1 MSAAADTCQAPP
13 QAAARQPLN
22 GLATLALAYG
32 VIAIASA
39 LFPAIREISGSLAVP
54 ALILAATG
62 LANARRL
69 NGAGTKQAIVG
80 MALGLTGLAINLTA

>member
-1 MSAAADTCQAPP
+1 MSTAADTCHAPP
-13 QAAARQPLN
+13 RTAARRPLN

-32 VIAIASA
+32 VIAVASA
-39 LFPAIREISGSLAVP
+39 LFPAVREITGSLGVP
-54 ALILAATG
+54 ALVLAATG

-69 NGAGTKQAIVG
+69 NGAGTKQAIAG